1 VSDPTPGIPGLQAW
15 KDAPIAERLAAVRSR
30 LQADVTLV
38 AVSKTRPPQA
48 IREAYAAG
56 QRHFG
61 ENYAQEWRAKAD
73 ALADL
78 TDLVWH
84 FVGGL
89 QTNKVKILAP
99 RAAWV
104 HTLDREEL
112 ARELGKRYAAA
123 GATARVLVEVNLGGE
138 AQKSGCA
145 PARVEPLVAL
155 ARGLPGLEVAGLM
168 CIPPPRDQPRPHFAR
183 LRALRD
189 QLGLR
194 ELSMGMSA
202 DWQIAVEEGATMIR
216 LGTALFG
223 ERGDR

>member
-1 VSDPTPGIPGLQAW
+1 VTASAEPQA
-15 KDAPIAERLAAVRSR
+15 IAARLAAVRSR
-30 LQADVTLV
+30 LPASVTLV
-38 AVSKTRPPQA
+38 AVSKLQSEAA

-61 ENYAQEWRAKAD
+61 ENYAQEWRTKAD

-78 TDLVWH
+78 TDLTWH

-89 QTNKVKILAP
+89 QTNKVKYLAP

-112 ARELGKRYAAA
+112 IRELSKRYAAA

-138 AQKSGCA
+138 RQKSGCA
-145 PARVEPLVAL
+145 PERIEPLVAL
-155 ARGLPGLEVAGLM
+155 ARQLPGLELAGLM
-168 CIPPPRDQPRPHFAR
+168 CIPPPDEEPRPHFGR
-183 LRALRD
+183 LRALGQ

-202 DWQIAVEEGATMIR
+202 DWPIAVEEGATLIR

-223 ERGDR
+223 SRGL